1 MKHALIVGSG
11 IAGLSAA
18 WWLHKRFPHIRLTI
32 LEKEARPGGLIITE
46 KQKGLSFNMG
56 PKGFALAHDGK
67 HTLHLIQS
75 LGLTGELVYN
85 SPAAKHRFI
94 HYNNKTRKL
103 SPWTILQQN
112 LPLTLIKDLFARPY
126 KQDSSVEAFFKR
138 HSSSKLRKNLLNPVS
153 LAIRAGHSHILSA
166 QMAYPELSRREAK
179 TGSLLRSYLKD
190 FPRTNRKAPYLATLR
205 TGMETLIQTLQE
217 KLPATWH
224 FSTPVTK
231 IRQLA
236 DGKLSLSCPSGE
248 ITGDLLVYAVSV
260 QDLSSCLEEIPES
273 KLLTQ
278 TTSSWDLSCAALGWH
293 SSLPVPHGYGMLFA
307 DTPPLLGIVFNTEVF
322 PHSGQPHTVLS
333 LLLEGRWHQEEAYAF
348 SLAALAEHLQIYTP
362 PQAFSLFSPREGLP
376 QHHVGFI
383 RSRQMILSKLPQNI
397 KIVGQNFAGP
407 GLNRATAS
415 AYEAIASLRI

>member
-18 WWLHKRFPHIRLTI
+18 WWLHKRFPHVQLSI
-32 LEKEARPGGLIITE
+32 LEKESRSGGLIVTE
-46 KQKGLSFNMG
+46 KQQGFSLNMG
-56 PKGFALAHDGK
+56 PKGFVLAHDGQ

-75 LGLTGELVYN
+75 LGLADELLYS
-85 SPAAKHRFI
+85 SPEAKNRFI
-94 HYNNKTRKL
+94 HYNNKTRKV
-103 SPWTILQQN
+103 SPWTIFKQN
-112 LPLTLIKDLFARPY
+112 LPLSFAKDFFARPY

-138 HSSSKLRKNLLNPVS
+138 HSSSKLRRNLLNPIS
-153 LAIRAGHSHILSA
+153 IAIRAGHSHILSA
-166 QMAYPELSRREAK
+166 QMAYPELTRREAQ

-190 FPRTNRKAPYLATLR
+190 FPKEKRTGPYLATLR
-205 TGMETLIQTLQE
+205 SGMGMLTQALHD
-217 KLPATWH
+217 KLPATWY
-224 FSTPVTK
+224 FSAPVSK

-236 DGKLSLSCPSGE
+236 NGKISLSSPQGE
-248 ITGDLLVYAVSV
+248 ITGDMLIYAGSV
-260 QDLSSCLEEIPES
+260 HDLPSCLEEIPET
-273 KLLTQ
+273 KLIKQ
-278 TTSSWDLSCAALGWH
+278 TTSSWDLSCVSLGWH
-293 SSLPVPHGYGMLFA
+293 ASLPIPHGYGMLFA

-322 PHSGQPHTVLS
+322 PQPKRPNTIVS

-348 SLAALAEHLQIYTP
+348 SLAAISEYLQIYTP

-383 RSRQMILSKLPQNI
+383 QSRQRLLSKLPHNI

-415 AYEAIASLRI
+415 AYKAIASLLP